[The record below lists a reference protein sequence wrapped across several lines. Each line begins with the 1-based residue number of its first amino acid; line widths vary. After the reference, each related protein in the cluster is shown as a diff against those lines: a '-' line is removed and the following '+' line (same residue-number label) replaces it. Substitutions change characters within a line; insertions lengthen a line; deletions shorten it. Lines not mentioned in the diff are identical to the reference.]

1 MKLLKVLLVSAV
13 PIFLLTGCWGS
24 SELEENAYAVVIGLD
39 KAEDHMVEV
48 TFQIANPQVGSTET
62 GAAQSEPPSDIVTVT
77 APDILSA
84 KELANSIVSR
94 KLNLDH
100 LRTII
105 IAEDFAKTKLA
116 HHTIAS
122 SIIDPEMR
130 RENNI
135 IVRKEKASEFINKNN
150 PKLETRPHKYY
161 MFMQKRWRDTG
172 FVPYSTLNRYF
183 QRLSGE
189 LFLAI
194 YATTEKDEIVKKNED
209 DYLAGQ
215 VPQKSGDPVQM
226 IGSAVF
232 KDGKMI
238 GTLTGAETRI
248 SLFLRPKGL
257 SHSVIQSYPDPI
269 NDQYRIS
276 VRMMKKGKTKV
287 KIDTKTNPTEVKVTV
302 PVALQVFSNP
312 SLSNYTTNLKNQQ
325 RLKES
330 IKDTL
335 EKETIDFIKKTQDE
349 FKSEPFLWYLEARQ
363 TFWTIDEYTQYNWPK
378 KYSEAKIE
386 VNFNVE
392 IENLGEQ
399 LKPAV
404 IKK

>member
-135 IVRKEKASEFINKNN
+135 IVSKEKASEFINKNN

>member
-135 IVRKEKASEFINKNN
+135 IVSKEKASEFINKNN

-335 EKETIDFIKKTQDE
+335 EKETIDFIKKTQDA